1 MTETAKVADLI
12 LPASFPFESGG
23 TYSNTQKVIQKFE
36 KHIEGKLQQN
46 SCEQLISIMEKFG
59 FKGLLEVMDVMMEAI
74 SMLPEN
80 ENTKYIFNITDGA
93 KPNRIFDYGCD
104 HLVKYFEDEF
114 SKAFQN

>member
-23 TYSNTQKVIQKFE
+23 TYSNTQKIIQKFE
-36 KHIEGKLQQN
+36 KHIKNKIEYN
-46 SCEQLISIMEKFG
+46 SFEQLISILEKFG
-59 FKGLLEVMDVMMEAI
+59 FKKLDNVIDVMMEAI

-80 ENTKYIFNITDGA
+80 ENISYTFTITDGA

-104 HLVKYFEDEF
+104 YLVKYVEDEF